1 MSDVPLAAFPK
12 CYLDLLMDGEMTL
25 EEWFDVARDIGIDG
39 VEFYWGITPD
49 DESGELDRL
58 REEADDRGLVI
69 PMMCYSPDFTIPDAD
84 ARRAEVTREK
94 HAIEATAR
102 LGGSYCRVLSGQRR
116 PEVSREQGLTWVADC
131 IEELLP
137 HAESHG
143 VTLVL
148 ENHYKDDYWEFPEF
162 AQGMDVF
169 LDLLDRVPESDYF
182 GVNYDPSNAVIA
194 DDDPIELLEAVADR
208 VVTMHASDRYLEGG
222 TIEDLRAMETDGS
235 EGYADIL
242 QHGIIGEGMIDYD
255 RVFEVLADADFDGWI
270 SIEDGYDAS
279 LGEKH
284 LTQSAHF
291 LREKMATYDVG

>member
-1 MSDVPLAAFPK
+1 MPLAAFPK
-12 CYLDLLMDGEMTL
+12 CYLGQLMEGEMSLT
-25 EEWFDVARDIGIDG
+25 EWFDVASEVDVDG

-49 DESGELDRL
+49 DDPDELDRL
-58 REEADDRGLVI
+58 REAAAERGLSV
-69 PMMCYSPDFTIPDAD
+69 PMMCYSPDFTVPDPAD
-84 ARRAEVTREK
+84 RRAEVEREK
-94 HAIEATAR
+94 RAIEATAR
-102 LGGSYCRVLSGQRR
+102 LGGEYCRVLSGQRR
-116 PEVSREQGLTWVADC
+116 PDVSREQGLTWVAEC

-169 LDLLDRVPESDYF
+169 LDLLDRVPEHENF

-194 DDDPIELLEAVADR
+194 GDDPVGLLEAVADR

-222 TIEDLRAMETDGS
+222 TVEDLRAMETEGS

-242 QHGIIGEGMIDYD
+242 QHGVVGEGMIDYD
-255 RVFEVLADADFDGWI
+255 RVFSILAERDFDGWI
-270 SIEDGYDAS
+270 SIEDGYDA
-279 LGEKH
+279 EKGREH
-284 LTQSAHF
+284 LDRSADF
-291 LREKMATYDVG
+291 LRGKMADYGVG